1 MNSDKQ
7 HGPKSSDSTKNEI
20 ATRDNL
26 PWPNCDSDGKGDNK
40 RQAFINTDTRR
51 FKIQTG
57 DMGPP
62 ASGRASLKTLSLKAD
77 LIILSQKSITKI
89 PILIY

>member
-1 MNSDKQ
+1 MLVMSLKRPCQ
-7 HGPKSSDSTKNEI
+7 GKFRQAIWPKKERQRANEI

-26 PWPNCDSDGKGDNK
+26 PWPNYDCDGKADNK
-40 RQAFINTDTRR
+40 RQALINTNMRC

-62 ASGRASLKTLSLKAD
+62 LAG
-77 LIILSQKSITKI
+77 
-89 PILIY
+89 PH